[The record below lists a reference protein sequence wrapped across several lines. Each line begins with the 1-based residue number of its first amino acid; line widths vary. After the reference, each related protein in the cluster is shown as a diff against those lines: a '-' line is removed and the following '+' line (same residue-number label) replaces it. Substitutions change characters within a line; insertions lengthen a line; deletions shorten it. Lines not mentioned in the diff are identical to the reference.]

1 MRIVVLD
8 GFTANPGDLSW
19 AEIEALGEIK
29 VYDRTDEKDIVTRA
43 KDADAVL
50 LNKCP
55 MTRETMAQLTNLK
68 YIGVLATGYNVVDT
82 AYAKEAGI
90 VVTNIPAYSTQS
102 VAQHVFALILEIA
115 SHVGAHSDAC
125 LSGAWENSRDFC
137 FWNYPL
143 TEISA
148 KTLGIIGNGAIGQA
162 VGRIAGAFGMNVIA
176 YSPSKNPM
184 KTLERIY
191 EESDI
196 ISLNCPLKDNNRE
209 MICADSISGMKKG
222 VWIINTARGGLV
234 NEQDVKDALI
244 SGKIGWYAAD
254 VVSVEP
260 IRKDNPLLTAPNVIL
275 TPHIA
280 WAPREARARLV
291 KIAADNL
298 KSFMAGTVVN
308 CVNV

>member
-19 AEIEALGEIK
+19 AEIEVLGEVK

-280 WAPREARARLV
+280 WAPREARTRLV

>member
-19 AEIEALGEIK
+19 AEIEVLGEVK

-280 WAPREARARLV
+280 WAPREARTRLV
-291 KIAADNL
+291 KMAADNL